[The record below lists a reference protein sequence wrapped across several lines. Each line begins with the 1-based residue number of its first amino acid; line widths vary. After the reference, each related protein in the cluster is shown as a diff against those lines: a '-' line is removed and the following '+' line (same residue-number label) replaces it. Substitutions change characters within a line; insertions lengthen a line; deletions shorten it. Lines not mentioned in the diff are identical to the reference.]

1 MHLEPLYQQTICFG
15 HKEIHTTTH
24 SSPFDVSKMG
34 IPTWIQTPLLQYFS
48 DTPNFVM
55 FEEAGSINRTV
66 LRLRGEHSLL
76 KTIEVKKCFH
86 YFLFLHRFQANLS
99 CFSLS
104 QIAYKLWGFLLMSH
118 YRFLPTTLFRW

>member
-76 KTIEVKKCFH
+76 KTIEVKKM
-86 YFLFLHRFQANLS
+86 
-99 CFSLS
+99 FSLLPIFAPFPS
-104 QIAYKLWGFLLMSH
+104 QSFMFQFVPNCLQTLG
-118 YRFLPTTLFRW
+118 LPTNVTLQISSNDSL